1 MPSIDLRPRKRHP
14 KDKRPAKP
22 MPFDVA
28 LRKFRKACDR
38 AGIVQEVRKREFYEK
53 PTAKRKRKKAE
64 NQRLRRKAIKQ
75 GKDIS
80 GKDYD
85 HKDNKFKS
93 IKSNRGNDGRG
104 TKKEK

>member
-14 KDKRPAKP
+14 RDRRPPKE

-28 LRKFRKACDR
+28 LRKFKKGCEK

-64 NQRLRRKAIKQ
+64 AVAIARKIQRMNDAFITARGRR
-75 GKDIS
+75 
-80 GKDYD
+80 
-85 HKDNKFKS
+85 
-93 IKSNRGNDGRG
+93 R
-104 TKKEK
+104 

>member
-14 KDKRPAKP
+14 KDKRPARP

-28 LRKFRKACDR
+28 LRKFKKACDK

-64 NQRLRRKAIKQ
+64 ARSRHLKDLRIQRASGFPERRT
-75 GKDIS
+75 
-80 GKDYD
+80 
-85 HKDNKFKS
+85 
-93 IKSNRGNDGRG
+93 R
-104 TKKEK
+104 

>member
-14 KDKRPAKP
+14 KDKRPSKP

-53 PTAKRKRKKAE
+53 PTSKRKRKKAE
-64 NQRLRRKAIKQ
+64 EIARWLKHER
-75 GKDIS
+75 
-80 GKDYD
+80 
-85 HKDNKFKS
+85 S
-93 IKSNRGNDGRG
+93 IQLGPEMRY
-104 TKKEK
+104 